1 MDYPKLDKVRRSAA
15 PLQLDV
21 IEAFAAGRLSRRE
34 FIQRAAIVGLSMGSI
49 SAVIAACG
57 GTTSS
62 PSATA
67 AGGSPAATSAASAGA
82 SAGASAAQG
91 GTIRVAIQR
100 PVSVDPV
107 GMQDLGGYGIVSQSM
122 EFLCALTP

>member
-1 MDYPKLDKVRRSAA
+1 MDYPKLDKVRRSAV

-57 GTTSS
+57 GSTAS

-67 AGGSPAATSAASAGA
+67 AGGSAAPTTAASAGA
-82 SAGASAAQG
+82 SAGASAAVTG
-91 GTIRVAIQR
+91 GTIRIAIQR
-100 PVSVDPV
+100 PVSIDPV
-107 GMQDLGGYGIVSQSM
+107 AMQ
-122 EFLCALTP
+122 